1 MSDTYLRYASVR
13 SVFLYRLAAILKQAG
28 IQTNTACMPFFS
40 NPFRFFRHACIK
52 KRNRPFRSA
61 ANHPSP
67 WTEPSAQERCI
78 ICRNSCNVEKRRVI
92 HNVHRIIHILRWILP
107 VLPSLSVDNHA
118 KCCRYKDFG
127 SIPRIMRLGHSCKET
142 GLLLQAIP
150 ASRLADVLFLCVGR
164 GILFQISA
172 RSDPR
177 SGRKGSL
184 CCTDRGI
191 FL

>member
-1 MSDTYLRYASVR
+1 MPASKKGTDRSDRQPTIPLLER
-13 SVFLYRLAAILKQAG
+13 SRP
-28 IQTNTACMPFFS
+28 C
-40 NPFRFFRHACIK
+40 
-52 KRNRPFRSA
+52 RNDG
-61 ANHPSP
+61 
-67 WTEPSAQERCI
+67 I

-150 ASRLADVLFLCVGR
+150 ASKLADVLFLCVGR

-177 SGRKGSL
+177 SGLLWIALLYGQGHLSVKTCLSIVFSCGLLIPPDGSDPPSTA
-184 CCTDRGI
+184 CPQRGQ
-191 FL
+191 